1 MNTETEKD
9 EMMRRYLLDEMA
21 DEERQAIEEKFLDDD
36 SFFEEIT
43 AYEDEL
49 LYEYKQ
55 NRLTEPQRI
64 VFAEKF
70 LKTPLD
76 QQKAEFA
83 EAFLEVAE
91 EIGKETPTV
100 SFWQSIAVFF
110 SFSNAAFRIGAA
122 LATVLVVFGLG
133 IWLINDSSW
142 QNVVVELP
150 TNMNMAISTPIPPE
164 IDRKIIEEKQK
175 EQDELDKKL
184 DEEKQKNQQNT
195 DKIRE
200 IELKREKLQREIDEN
215 QKKKAVPLPNDQLPQ
230 KSYVALI
237 LSPGTFNREGGEGAS
252 KIKLTPDIKTLK
264 LSLKSKA
271 ETQNYRVIIRAID
284 DDREV
289 WTGFVQK
296 KNKKTISLNVPAQ
309 ILQRADYEISL
320 INQNDNQ
327 EIESYYFSVLK

>member
-1 MNTETEKD
+1 MKTETEKD

-21 DEERQAIEEKFLDDD
+21 DEERQEIEENFLEDD

-43 AYEDEL
+43 AFEDEL

-70 LKTPLD
+70 LKTPQD

-83 EAFLEVAE
+83 EAFLQTTEA
-91 EIGKETPTV
+91 IGKEKPTAN
-100 SFWQSIAVFF
+100 WWRSITAFF
-110 SFSNAAFRIGAA
+110 NFSNAVFRRGAA

-133 IWLINDSSW
+133 IWLINYSRW
-142 QNVVVELP
+142 KNVLVGLP
-150 TNMNMAISTPIPPE
+150 TNINMALSTPIPPE
-164 IDRKIIEEKQK
+164 VDRKIIEEKQK
-175 EQDELDKKL
+175 EQDELDQQL
-184 DEEKQKNQQNT
+184 AEEKQKNKQNAN
-195 DKIRE
+195 KIQE
-200 IELKREKLQREIDEN
+200 IEKRRENLRREIDDN
-215 QKKKAVPLPNDQLPQ
+215 QNKKVVPLPSNQVPP
-230 KSYVALI
+230 KTFVALF
-237 LSPGTFNREGGEGAS
+237 LSPGLINREGGEGAS
-252 KIKLTPDIKTLK
+252 KIKLTPEIKLLK

-271 ETQNYRVIIRAID
+271 ETQNYRVVIRAID

-289 WTGFVQK
+289 WTGSVQK
-296 KNKKTISLNVPAQ
+296 KNKKTISLNIPAQ

-320 INQNDNQ
+320 INPNDNQ